1 MDGQVASAVVERRIE
16 MSELIEATRDGEIV
30 TITLN
35 NPVKRNALSMQAWAQ
50 LTYILEEI
58 SADDTVRCIV
68 IRGAG
73 DKAFA
78 AGADISEFS
87 KVRANAE
94 QAAEYGKATALAL
107 DTLAN
112 CLHPTIALIQ
122 GACTGGGLEIAAAC
136 DIRIANESS
145 KFGVPINRL
154 GFPFAYPELEPVMK
168 VVGRANVLDLLLSGR
183 IIGADEALR
192 MGLVTQL
199 VADKAVVKA
208 AYDLAGRMVAAA
220 PLSMRYTKRFVNR
233 LTNNP
238 AQLSAEELA
247 ESYALCDS
255 EDYAEGVR
263 AFLAKE
269 KPAFKGR

>member
-35 NPVKRNALSMQAWAQ
+35 NPVKRNALTMQAWAQ

-208 AYDLAGRMVAAA
+208 AYDLAARMVAAA

>member
-1 MDGQVASAVVERRIE
+1 MDEQVAGAVVERRID
-16 MSELIEATRDGEIV
+16 MSELIEATRDGEIL

-35 NPVKRNALSMQAWAQ
+35 NPDKRNALTMQAWAQ
-50 LTYILEEI
+50 LAYILGQI
-58 SADDTVRCIV
+58 SMDETVRCIV

-87 KVRANAE
+87 EVRANAE

-107 DTLAN
+107 DTLVN

-145 KFGVPINRL
+145 KFGVPISRL

-183 IIGADEALR
+183 IIGAEEALR

-199 VADKAVVKA
+199 VSDEAVVKA
-208 AYDLAGRMVAAA
+208 AYDLAKRMVAAA
-220 PLSMRYTKRFVNR
+220 PLSMRYTKKFVNR

-238 AQLSAEELA
+238 APLSANELA
-247 ESYALCDS
+247 ESYTPCDS

>member
-220 PLSMRYTKRFVNR
+220 PLSMRYTKKFVNR

>member
-1 MDGQVASAVVERRIE
+1 MDEQVAGAVVERRID
-16 MSELIEATRDGEIV
+16 MSELIEATRDGEIL

-35 NPVKRNALSMQAWAQ
+35 NPDKRNALTMQAWTQLAHTLAQ
-50 LTYILEEI
+50 I
-58 SADDTVRCIV
+58 STDETVRCIV

-87 KVRANAE
+87 VVRANAE

-107 DTLAN
+107 DTLVN

-145 KFGVPINRL
+145 KFGVPISRL

-183 IIGADEALR
+183 IIGAEEALR

-199 VADKAVVKA
+199 VSDDAVVKA
-208 AYDLAGRMVAAA
+208 AYDLAGRMAAAA
-220 PLSMRYTKRFVNR
+220 PLSMRYTKKFVNR
-233 LTNNP
+233 LTNDP
-238 AQLSAEELA
+238 APLSTEELA

-255 EDYAEGVR
+255 EDYTEGVR

>member
-1 MDGQVASAVVERRIE
+1 MDEQVASAVVERRIE
-16 MSELIEATRDGEIV
+16 VSELIEATRDGEIV

-35 NPVKRNALSMQAWAQ
+35 NPDKRNALTMQAWAQ
-50 LTYILEEI
+50 LTHILEKI
-58 SADDTVRCIV
+58 SMDDTVRCIV

-220 PLSMRYTKRFVNR
+220 PLSMRYTKKFVNR

>member
-35 NPVKRNALSMQAWAQ
+35 NPVKRNALTMQAWAQ

-220 PLSMRYTKRFVNR
+220 PLSMRYTKKFVNR

-269 KPAFKGR
+269 KPAFKGC

>member
-208 AYDLAGRMVAAA
+208 AYDLAARMVAAA

>member
-35 NPVKRNALSMQAWAQ
+35 NPVKRNALTMQAWAQ

-208 AYDLAGRMVAAA
+208 AYDLAARMVAAA
-220 PLSMRYTKRFVNR
+220 PLSMRYTKKFVNR

>member
-1 MDGQVASAVVERRIE
+1 
-16 MSELIEATRDGEIV
+16 
-30 TITLN
+30 
-35 NPVKRNALSMQAWAQ
+35 
-50 LTYILEEI
+50 
-58 SADDTVRCIV
+58 
-68 IRGAG
+68 
-73 DKAFA
+73 
-78 AGADISEFS
+78 
-87 KVRANAE
+87 
-94 QAAEYGKATALAL
+94 
-107 DTLAN
+107 
-112 CLHPTIALIQ
+112 
-122 GACTGGGLEIAAAC
+122 
-136 DIRIANESS
+136 
-145 KFGVPINRL
+145 
-154 GFPFAYPELEPVMK
+154 MK

-208 AYDLAGRMVAAA
+208 AYDLAARMVAAA
-220 PLSMRYTKRFVNR
+220 PLSMRYTKKFVNR

>member
-30 TITLN
+30 TIILN
-35 NPVKRNALSMQAWAQ
+35 NPVKRNALTMQAWAQ
-50 LTYILEEI
+50 LTYILKEI

-220 PLSMRYTKRFVNR
+220 PLSMRYTKKFVNR

>member
-1 MDGQVASAVVERRIE
+1 
-16 MSELIEATRDGEIV
+16 MSELIQTARDGDIV

-35 NPVKRNALSMQAWAQ
+35 NPDKRNALTMQAWSCLAYA
-50 LTYILEEI
+50 LAPIGMDE
-58 SADDTVRCIV
+58 TVRCIV

-78 AGADISEFS
+78 AGADISEFPE
-87 KVRANAE
+87 VRANAE

-107 DTLAN
+107 DTLVN

-136 DIRIANESS
+136 DIRIANQSS
-145 KFGVPINRL
+145 KFGVPINRI
-154 GFPFAYPELEPVMK
+154 GHPFAYPELEPVMK

-192 MGLVTQL
+192 MGLVTQ
-199 VADKAVVKA
+199 VVTDEAVVET
-208 AYDLAGRMVAAA
+208 AYDLAGHMAATA
-220 PLSMRYTKRFVNR
+220 PLSMRYTKKFVNR

-238 AQLSAEELA
+238 APLTAEELA
-247 ESYALCDS
+247 ESYTPCDS

>member
-1 MDGQVASAVVERRIE
+1 MDEQVADAVVERRID
-16 MSELIEATRDGEIV
+16 MSELIEATRDADIV

-35 NPVKRNALSMQAWAQ
+35 NPDKRNALTMQAWAQ
-50 LTYILEEI
+50 LSHTLAQIGTDE
-58 SADDTVRCIV
+58 TVRCIV

-87 KVRANAE
+87 VVRANAE

-107 DTLAN
+107 DTLVN

-145 KFGVPINRL
+145 KFGVPISRL

-183 IIGADEALR
+183 IIGAKEALR

-199 VADKAVVKA
+199 VSDEAVVKA
-208 AYDLAGRMVAAA
+208 AYELAGRMAAAA
-220 PLSMRYTKRFVNR
+220 PLSMRYTKKFVNR
-233 LTNNP
+233 LTNDP
-238 AQLSAEELA
+238 APLSADELA
-247 ESYALCDS
+247 ESYAPCDS

-263 AFLAKE
+263 AFLAKG

>member
-30 TITLN
+30 TIILN
-35 NPVKRNALSMQAWAQ
+35 NPVKRNALTMQAWAQ

-220 PLSMRYTKRFVNR
+220 PLSMRYTKKFVNR

>member
-1 MDGQVASAVVERRIE
+1 
-16 MSELIEATRDGEIV
+16 MSDPIRTARDGNIA

-35 NPVKRNALSMQAWAQ
+35 NPEKRNALTMRAWSRLA
-50 LTYILEEI
+50 
-58 SADDTVRCIV
+58 SALASVSIDKTLRCVV

-78 AGADISEFS
+78 AGADISEFPD
-87 KVRANAE
+87 VRANAE

-107 DTLAN
+107 DALVD

-136 DIRIANESS
+136 DIRVAGRSS
-145 KFGVPINRL
+145 KFGAPINRI
-154 GFPFAYPELEPVMK
+154 GHPFAYPEMEPVLRA
-168 VVGRANVLDLLLSGR
+168 VGRANVLDLLLTGR
-183 IIGADEALR
+183 IIDADEALR
-192 MGLVTQL
+192 MGLVTQ
-199 VADKAVVKA
+199 
-208 AYDLAGRMVAAA
+208 VAADEAVEATAYGLARRMAEAA
-220 PLSMRYTKRFVNR
+220 PMSMRYTKKFVNR
-233 LTNNP
+233 LTSNP
-238 AQLSAEELA
+238 APLTAEELA
-247 ESYALCDS
+247 ESYAPCDS

>member
-1 MDGQVASAVVERRIE
+1 MDEQVASAVVERRIE
-16 MSELIEATRDGEIV
+16 VSELIEATREGEIV

-35 NPVKRNALSMQAWAQ
+35 NPDKRNALTMQAWAQ
-50 LTYILEEI
+50 LTHTLEKI
-58 SADDTVRCIV
+58 GMDDTVRCIV

>member
-220 PLSMRYTKRFVNR
+220 PLSMRYTKKFVNR

-269 KPAFKGR
+269 KPAFKGC

>member
-1 MDGQVASAVVERRIE
+1 MDEQVASAVVERRIE

-35 NPVKRNALSMQAWAQ
+35 NPHKRNALTMQAWTQ
-50 LTYILEEI
+50 LTHILEEI
-58 SADDTVRCIV
+58 NMDDTVRCIV

-112 CLHPTIALIQ
+112 CLHPTIDLIQ

-220 PLSMRYTKRFVNR
+220 PLSMRYTKKFVNR

>member
-1 MDGQVASAVVERRIE
+1 

-35 NPVKRNALSMQAWAQ
+35 NPDKRNALTKQAWVQ
-50 LTYILEEI
+50 LAHTLEQI
-58 SADDTVRCIV
+58 SMNETVRCIV
-68 IRGAG
+68 MRGAG

-87 KVRANAE
+87 EVRANAE

-107 DTLAN
+107 DTLVN

-136 DIRIANESS
+136 DIRIANKSA

-154 GFPFAYPELEPVMK
+154 GFPFAYPELEPVMR

-183 IIGADEALR
+183 IIGAEEALR
-192 MGLVTQL
+192 MGLVAQL
-199 VADKAVVKA
+199 VPDEVVVKA
-208 AYDLAGRMVAAA
+208 AYDLAGRMAAAA
-220 PLSMRYTKRFVNR
+220 PLSMRYTKKFVNR
-233 LTNNP
+233 LSNNP
-238 AQLSAEELA
+238 ALLSAEELA
-247 ESYALCDS
+247 ESYAPCDS

-269 KPAFKGR
+269 KPTFKGR

>member
-1 MDGQVASAVVERRIE
+1 MDKQVTGPAVERRID
-16 MSELIEATRDGEIV
+16 MSELIQTARDRDIV

-35 NPVKRNALSMQAWAQ
+35 NPDKRNALSMQAWSR
-50 LTYILEEI
+50 L
-58 SADDTVRCIV
+58 ADALASIGMDETVRCIV
-68 IRGAG
+68 ICGAG

-78 AGADISEFS
+78 AGADISEFP

-94 QAAEYGKATALAL
+94 QAAEYGKVTALAL
-107 DTLAN
+107 DTLVN
-112 CLHPTIALIQ
+112 CPHPTIALIQ

-136 DIRIANESS
+136 DIRIANQSS
-145 KFGVPINRL
+145 KFGVPINRI
-154 GFPFAYPELEPVMK
+154 GHPFAYPELEPVIK

-192 MGLVTQL
+192 MGLVTQV
-199 VADKAVVKA
+199 VADEVVVGT
-208 AYDLAGRMVAAA
+208 AYDLAGRMAAAA
-220 PLSMRYTKRFVNR
+220 PLSMRYTKKFVNR

-238 AQLSAEELA
+238 APLTAEELA
-247 ESYALCDS
+247 ESYTPCDS

>member
-1 MDGQVASAVVERRIE
+1 
-16 MSELIEATRDGEIV
+16 MSELIEATRDGGIV

-35 NPVKRNALSMQAWAQ
+35 NPVKRNALTMQAWAQ
-50 LTYILEEI
+50 LAYILEEI

-87 KVRANAE
+87 EVRANAE

-107 DTLAN
+107 ETLAN

-154 GFPFAYPELEPVMK
+154 GFPFAYPEFC
-168 VVGRANVLDLLLSGR
+168 LL
-183 IIGADEALR
+183 
-192 MGLVTQL
+192 
-199 VADKAVVKA
+199 
-208 AYDLAGRMVAAA
+208 
-220 PLSMRYTKRFVNR
+220 YTSPSPR
-233 LTNNP
+233 
-238 AQLSAEELA
+238 
-247 ESYALCDS
+247 D
-255 EDYAEGVR
+255 
-263 AFLAKE
+263 
-269 KPAFKGR
+269 

>member
-1 MDGQVASAVVERRIE
+1 MDEQVASAVVERRID
-16 MSELIEATRDGEIV
+16 MSELIEATRDGGIV

-35 NPVKRNALSMQAWAQ
+35 NPDKRNALTMQAWTQ
-50 LTYILEEI
+50 LAHALKQI
-58 SADDTVRCIV
+58 SVDDTVRCIV

-87 KVRANAE
+87 EVRANAE

-107 DTLAN
+107 DSLVN

-122 GACTGGGLEIAAAC
+122 GACTGGGLEIATAC

-154 GFPFAYPELEPVMK
+154 GFPFAYPELESVMK
-168 VVGRANVLDLLLSGR
+168 VVGRANVLDLLLTGR

-220 PLSMRYTKRFVNR
+220 PLSMRYTKKFVNR

-238 AQLSAEELA
+238 AHLSAEELA

>member
-35 NPVKRNALSMQAWAQ
+35 NPVKRNALTMQAWAQ

-220 PLSMRYTKRFVNR
+220 PLSMRYTKKFVNR

>member
-1 MDGQVASAVVERRIE
+1 

-220 PLSMRYTKRFVNR
+220 PLSMRYTKKFVNR

-269 KPAFKGR
+269 KPAFKGC

>member
-16 MSELIEATRDGEIV
+16 MSELIESTRDGEIV

-35 NPVKRNALSMQAWAQ
+35 NPIKRNALTMQAWAQ

-112 CLHPTIALIQ
+112 SLHPTIALIQ

-220 PLSMRYTKRFVNR
+220 PLSMRYTKKFVNR

>member
-1 MDGQVASAVVERRIE
+1 MDEQVAGAVVERRID
-16 MSELIEATRDGEIV
+16 MSELIEATRDGEIL

-35 NPVKRNALSMQAWAQ
+35 NPDKRNALTMQAWAQ
-50 LTYILEEI
+50 LAHTLAQI
-58 SADDTVRCIV
+58 SMDETVRCIV

-87 KVRANAE
+87 EVRANAE

-107 DTLAN
+107 DTLVN

-136 DIRIANESS
+136 DIRIANQSS
-145 KFGVPINRL
+145 KFGVPINRI
-154 GFPFAYPELEPVMK
+154 GHPFAYPEMGPVID

-183 IIGADEALR
+183 IIGAEEALR

-199 VADKAVVKA
+199 VADEAVVKA
-208 AYDLAGRMVAAA
+208 AYDLAKRMVAAA
-220 PLSMRYTKRFVNR
+220 PLSMRYTKKFVNR

-238 AQLSAEELA
+238 APLSANELA
-247 ESYALCDS
+247 ESYTPCDS